1 VGYKGEGADREY
13 RQPGGL
19 RYGHSPER
27 MLHYQAQLRLTA
39 TELTLR
45 IGALSGAPVDF
56 RFLRSEVTRVTDRE
70 SPEGRCMAIEHA
82 CNLYPPAIFFHASDF
97 AELREA
103 LLHFGY
109 RLE

>member
-1 VGYKGEGADREY
+1 MGYRGEGAELEY

-19 RYGHSPER
+19 RYGHPPQR
-27 MLHYQAQLRLTA
+27 MLHYQATLRLTA

-56 RFLRSEVTRVTDRE
+56 RFQRGELTRVTDRE
-70 SPEGRCMAIEHA
+70 TPDGRCLAIEHTCA
-82 CNLYPPAIFFHASDF
+82 LYPPAIFFHASEF

-103 LLHFGY
+103 LQRFAYPLG
-109 RLE
+109 